1 MAEAIQIHIPEPC
14 HESWQ
19 NMTPKEQGRFCGSCQ
34 KIVVDFSAMTDK
46 ELLDYISNA
55 SQNLCGRFAP
65 DQLNKDIKAT
75 ENKKRFSWAYVWNV
89 LLATFLFTESYA
101 QGQPMLKNKPV
112 TKNKPVIK
120 KLPLVL
126 PEDLLP
132 RMGTIAVVEPDQLEL
147 VPPREIDGTVVDNIS
162 NKPMQGASVY
172 VKGAGVGTV
181 SDSLGNFRLQ
191 VNKGDT
197 VIISYVGYNTQTL
210 VIDNNTN
217 GQHVKLSMVE
227 FEGFMGG
234 IVLVTHKVPKKEK
247 VKRVINNWTPAA
259 LKKDIKIYPNPIARG
274 NAIQVDLSLKQ
285 TGEYKLELMD
295 VQGRVVE
302 VQKLVMATKTQ
313 KVTVP
318 TQTNW
323 SPGIYYIRISAPGI
337 KNVYQG
343 KVAIQ

>member
-14 HESWQ
+14 HESWH

-34 KIVVDFSAMTDK
+34 KIVVDFSVMSDK

-55 SQNLCGRFAP
+55 SQNICGRFAP

-101 QGQPMLKNKPV
+101 QGKPTLKKPV
-112 TKNKPVIK
+112 TKTKPVIK
-120 KLPLVL
+120 KKPVVQ
-126 PEDLLP
+126 PVDLLP
-132 RMGTIAVVEPDQLEL
+132 TMGAIAFVEPDQLEL
-147 VPPREIDGTVVDNIS
+147 SPAREISGIVLDNVS
-162 NKPMQGASVY
+162 NQPLQGASVY
-172 VKGAGVGTV
+172 VKGIGAGTV
-181 SDSLGNFRLQ
+181 SDSMGNFHLR
-191 VNKGDT
+191 VKYGDT
-197 VIISYVGYNTQTL
+197 VIISYVGYHMQTL
-210 VIDNNTN
+210 VVDSNTN
-217 GQHVKLSMVE
+217 WQHVKMSMVE
-227 FEGFMGG
+227 FEGFAGA
-234 IVLVTHKVPKKEK
+234 VVVTHKIPKKEK
-247 VKRVINNWTPAA
+247 VKRVINDWVPAA
-259 LKKDIKIYPNPIARG
+259 LKKDIKIYPNPVVRG
-274 NAIQVDLSLKQ
+274 NDIQAAVSLKQ
-285 TGEYKLELMD
+285 TGSYKLELMD

-313 KVTVP
+313 NVTVA
-318 TQTNW
+318 TQTSW

>member
-14 HESWQ
+14 HESWHS
-19 NMTPKEQGRFCGSCQ
+19 MTVKEQGRFCGSCQ
-34 KIVVDFSAMTDK
+34 KLVVDFSAMSDK
-46 ELLDYISNA
+46 ELLNYISNA

-75 ENKKRFSWAYVWNV
+75 ENKKRFSWAYFWNL

-101 QGQPMLKNKPV
+101 QGKPTLKKPV
-112 TKNKPVIK
+112 TKSKPVIK
-120 KLPLVL
+120 KTPVVQ

-132 RMGTIAVVEPDQLEL
+132 TMGAIAVVEPDQLEL
-147 VPPREIDGTVVDNIS
+147 SPPREISGTVVESAS

-172 VKGAGVGTV
+172 VKGAGTGTV

-191 VNKGDT
+191 VNIGDT
-197 VIISYVGYNTQTL
+197 VIISYVGFRAQTL
-210 VIDNNTN
+210 VIDNNAN
-217 GQHVKLSMVE
+217 LQHVKLSMIE
-227 FEGFMGG
+227 FERFLGG
-234 IVLVTHKVPKKEK
+234 VVLVTHKVPKKER

-259 LKKDIKIYPNPIARG
+259 LKTDIKIYPNPIARG
-274 NAIQVDLSLKQ
+274 SAIQADLSLKQ
-285 TGEYKLELMD
+285 AGEYKLELMD
-295 VQGRVVE
+295 VLGRVVE

-318 TQTNW
+318 TQTGW
-323 SPGIYYIRISAPGI
+323 SPGIYSIRISAPGI